1 MIDKQ
6 QAEFQAMREAYQA
19 DLAEARQGAQGL
31 QIAEDPQQPA
41 AGPEISSLAIR
52 LPTFWSTS
60 PALWFTQAEASFDTR
75 NPKVTVDSTK
85 FNHVLQALPQDILTE
100 FEHVIETPGPDH
112 YVSLKAALIK
122 AYGKSRAT
130 KNAELLEMS
139 ATPGGMGD
147 RRPSHIMM
155 RIRNLSGSS
164 YDAMERAMFLNQLPA
179 EVRTSLASSKAISN
193 DELVSEADAVMEEFK
208 IAKRAASTPRAV
220 TAVASQDCLL
230 YTSPSPRD

>member
-1 MIDKQ
+1 MSVKELREMIEKQ
-6 QAEFQAMREAYQA
+6 QEEFQAMREAYQA
-19 DLAEARQGAQGL
+19 DLAEARQGLQGL
-31 QIAEDPQQPA
+31 QVAEDPQQA
-41 AGPEISSLAIR
+41 AASPEISSLAIR

-100 FEHVIETPGPDH
+100 FEHVIERQGPDR
-112 YVSLKAALIK
+112 YATLKAALIK
-122 AYGKSRAT
+122 AYGKTRAT

-147 RRPSHIMM
+147 S
-155 RIRNLSGSS
+155 
-164 YDAMERAMFLNQLPA
+164 
-179 EVRTSLASSKAISN
+179 
-193 DELVSEADAVMEEFK
+193 
-208 IAKRAASTPRAV
+208 
-220 TAVASQDCLL
+220 CLL